1 MHPGNPEIDV
11 YIGEIRLFSYARLP
25 LGWLPA
31 DGRRLSVNHFIALFS
46 LIGTTYGGD
55 GEKEFALPT
64 LESPAPGLQYCIA
77 VGGVFPRL
85 QD

>member
-31 DGRRLSVNHFIALFS
+31 DGRLLSVNDFIALFT
-46 LIGTTYGGD
+46 LLGTTYGGD
-55 GEKEFALPT
+55 GRKDFALPT
-64 LESPAPGLQYCIA
+64 LESPTPGLHYFIA
-77 VGGVFPRL
+77 TGGVFPRL